1 MESVLLVINIIILAL
16 IIGAG
21 FYFIQSKNKK
31 KLEQEIL
38 DKSEELTKKD
48 QLDELKSSFQASF
61 NIMSKEIAKDMT
73 GALTKVD
80 EKVGN
85 FNQQFQL
92 LNQSQEGISKI
103 LCEKFMCNAND

>member
-48 QLDELKSSFQASF
+48 QLDIKFL
-61 NIMSKEIAKDMT
+61 KEIVMR
-73 GALTKVD
+73 
-80 EKVGN
+80 VG
-85 FNQQFQL
+85 FL
-92 LNQSQEGISKI
+92 ET
-103 LCEKFMCNAND
+103 